1 MTTANKQTVQKYM
14 DGFNAGDHA
23 MILACLTDDVAWYM
37 PGHFD
42 LQGKAAFDN
51 EIENEN
57 FVGRPVITISRMVEE
72 GEVVI
77 AEGAVKC
84 QMKTGGML
92 DALFCDVFE
101 MEKGKIKKLTTYLM
115 TK

>member
-1 MTTANKQTVQKYM
+1 
-14 DGFNAGDHA
+14 
-23 MILACLTDDVAWYM
+23 
-37 PGHFD
+37 
-42 LQGKAAFDN
+42 
-51 EIENEN
+51 
-57 FVGRPVITISRMVEE
+57 MVEE

-84 QMKTGGML
+84 QMKAGGTL

>member
-23 MILACLTDDVAWYM
+23 TILACLTDDVGWYM

-42 LQGKAAFDN
+42 LQGKVAFDD

-57 FVGRPVITISRMVEE
+57 FVGRPVITISRMLEE

-84 QMKTGGML
+84 QMKTGGTL